1 MTIGLFIEDPGKLR
15 PLQNQ
20 TTPGI
25 IMTFVRRKCTIRVPS
40 SERIESSTGTF
51 NDWNRNNTSIHTS
64 INYVLE
70 SLCSER
76 ELSHFSISVRQRSPV
91 LTTLYE
97 RLTVKEVDREINKK
111 TANCIAGSLLVHS
124 STFLILHGRRLK
136 LRTTTD
142 VLDHVDKF
150 VRSLKRSKDVV
161 RRNDNY
167 VTIRL
172 SSQGYRKYTRVIVMV
187 VAIVMIG
194 QFLDTAAS
202 INYSDD
208 VAKAINF
215 IGQRPGYGS
224 SVPVTVALLQRRIPL
239 CSLFHDYA
247 PDQANTLL
255 TLVVTRMPA
264 AGKLRKTI
272 NLTFNFLHLRVSY
285 QLRKKNFAES
295 VLGVGQVKVNKQK
308 ERVQA
313 VGYAKEFKDKIERRV
328 RHRPALDSRW
338 LPGNQGVNTHIGTCL
353 DDEKTGQGEKKL
365 NGARPWANAF
375 TFADSRTP
383 AHTELLFSSGEEE
396 RIRVVGRYPKETT
409 IPRVLSVRQKP
420 SIRLLIVWIRY
431 GKKKKQVKQKNIN
444 IKCYSAATPAID
456 RFLCIGFNENKGA
469 LLTSLV
475 NERESQWRESELRR
489 IAHSGKQQPVPVYGY
504 LREYERA

>member
-1 MTIGLFIEDPGKLR
+1 MESGVNEKKEEAMVALMHAPTLTCTEPYFISEGLYAPLEDLDNTREITLHTMTIGLFIEDPGKLR

-64 INYVLE
+64 INYVL
-70 SLCSER
+70 
-76 ELSHFSISVRQRSPV
+76 
-91 LTTLYE
+91 
-97 RLTVKEVDREINKK
+97 
-111 TANCIAGSLLVHS
+111 
-124 STFLILHGRRLK
+124 
-136 LRTTTD
+136 
-142 VLDHVDKF
+142 LDHVDKF

-396 RIRVVGRYPKETT
+396 RIRVV
-409 IPRVLSVRQKP
+409 
-420 SIRLLIVWIRY
+420 
-431 GKKKKQVKQKNIN
+431 
-444 IKCYSAATPAID
+444 ATPAID

-469 LLTSLV
+469 LLTS
-475 NERESQWRESELRR
+475 
-489 IAHSGKQQPVPVYGY
+489 
-504 LREYERA
+504 

>member
-1 MTIGLFIEDPGKLR
+1 
-15 PLQNQ
+15 
-20 TTPGI
+20 
-25 IMTFVRRKCTIRVPS
+25 
-40 SERIESSTGTF
+40 
-51 NDWNRNNTSIHTS
+51 
-64 INYVLE
+64 
-70 SLCSER
+70 
-76 ELSHFSISVRQRSPV
+76 
-91 LTTLYE
+91 
-97 RLTVKEVDREINKK
+97 
-111 TANCIAGSLLVHS
+111 
-124 STFLILHGRRLK
+124 
-136 LRTTTD
+136 
-142 VLDHVDKF
+142 
-150 VRSLKRSKDVV
+150 
-161 RRNDNY
+161 
-167 VTIRL
+167 
-172 SSQGYRKYTRVIVMV
+172 MV

-396 RIRVVGRYPKETT
+396 RIRVTR
-409 IPRVLSVRQKP
+409 
-420 SIRLLIVWIRY
+420 
-431 GKKKKQVKQKNIN
+431 
-444 IKCYSAATPAID
+444 
-456 RFLCIGFNENKGA
+456 
-469 LLTSLV
+469 LV